1 MKVLMVGATGR
12 FAGLV
17 LPELTRRDVVVRALV
32 RDEAGAAEAR
42 GRGAAETTRGDLRE
56 PATLRAAAE
65 GVDGVFHLN
74 PAFAEGE
81 AEMGV
86 GMVRAASAA
95 GVRRFV
101 FSSVYHPSL
110 SLTNHAAKQPVEEAL
125 YESSMEYTVLQ
136 PAMFMQLLAGSFSDA
151 ARHGRISGSYS
162 KRSNMSYVDYRDVA
176 EAAALALTRDEP
188 VRGTFELSAPG
199 MWDRVEVAALLSRVL
214 GREVSAEQSPP
225 GDAGVARAAPGPLR
239 DGLARMTEHYDAHG
253 FSGGNALVLRAV
265 LGREPRTLEAYF
277 RELAGDRI
285 AV

>member
-101 FSSVYHPSL
+101 FSSVHHPSL

-162 KRSNMSYVDYRDVA
+162 KRSNMSYVD
-176 EAAALALTRDEP
+176 
-188 VRGTFELSAPG
+188 
-199 MWDRVEVAALLSRVL
+199 
-214 GREVSAEQSPP
+214 
-225 GDAGVARAAPGPLR
+225 
-239 DGLARMTEHYDAHG
+239 
-253 FSGGNALVLRAV
+253 
-265 LGREPRTLEAYF
+265 
-277 RELAGDRI
+277 
-285 AV
+285 